1 MFMYV
6 SKFLHMYTYYTYTC
20 TYVYIYTENYELV
33 LCTPI
38 VSAAW
43 LQVVGVFPGARMND
57 GTEELCTV

>member
-1 MFMYV
+1 MYI
-6 SKFLHMYTYYTYTC
+6 C
-20 TYVYIYTENYELV
+20 IYIYTENYELV